1 MSYQTIDLTD
11 CLLFFIDLEQALDTV
26 QKEMV
31 QLRETLQKNEKKLQV
46 TQTELETSK
55 GSLKQSN
62 DKVTQSSVWAAQ

>member
-1 MSYQTIDLTD
+1 MSYQTINLTD

-31 QLRETLQKNEKKLQV
+31 QLRETLQKNEKKLQI

-62 DKVTQSSVWAAQ
+62 DKVTQ

>member
-1 MSYQTIDLTD
+1 MSYQTINFTD

-31 QLRETLQKNEKKLQV
+31 QLRETLQKNEKKLQI

-62 DKVTQSSVWAAQ
+62 DKVTQ

>member
-1 MSYQTIDLTD
+1 MSYQTINLTD

-31 QLRETLQKNEKKLQV
+31 QLRETLQKNEKKLQI

-62 DKVTQSSVWAAQ
+62 DKVTQWSVWVV